1 MEKRTAVGSEAKVGE
16 EMGESVVSDAG
27 ARGLMV
33 MMVVLALSSEKSSA
47 SSSGTLSME
56 LE

>member
-1 MEKRTAVGSEAKVGE
+1 MGSEAKVGE

-33 MMVVLALSSEKSSA
+33 MMVVLALPSEKSSA